1 MGKPRIFLAALFHE
15 THGFVDET
23 TRVERFRIR
32 RGQALLEREGDGST
46 IDGFLEVAR
55 AEDWEVVPGS
65 DWAATPSGPVEHS
78 AFEAF
83 CAETAAELRQ
93 AFDHGGVDAIFLCLH
108 GAMTT
113 EREEDCE
120 GALLARLR
128 GVRGAEHL
136 PVLGVFDLHANFTAR
151 MAALADGL
159 VAYRENPHIDAR
171 DASVRAARLLARV
184 LRGGVR
190 PHQSRRLVPV
200 LWPPTGTGTAD
211 EPMRVLEA
219 EARAIEARV
228 PGVWAMNVV
237 GGFAFADAADA
248 GVAISAV
255 LGADAGSEAEAALDA
270 LAAQAVRL
278 RAAGLPR
285 EEKLDAVLGRVL
297 PVRRGP
303 VLLVEPA
310 DNIGGGAPGDCT
322 EVLRAL
328 LRHGVPNG
336 GVILN
341 DPLAVARLAAARPGE
356 TVTLALGGR
365 GWRGDEG
372 PVTLAVEFVSRSDG
386 NFKLEDRNSHL
397 VASTGVD
404 VAMGDC
410 AVARHG
416 GITILLTSR
425 KTPPFDLGQWRSQGI
440 APERLGV
447 IGVKAAVAHR
457 RAYDPIAAASFTV
470 ATRGPC
476 SSDLS
481 VLPRRR
487 LRRPVFPLDPI

>member
-1 MGKPRIFLAALFHE
+1 MRKPRIFLAALFHE

-23 TRVERFRIR
+23 TTLEQFRIR

-65 DWAATPSGPVEHS
+65 DWAATPSGPVDH
-78 AFEAF
+78 AVFEAF
-83 CAETAAELRQ
+83 CAETAAGLRL
-93 AFDHGGVDAIFLCLH
+93 ALDSGGLDAIFLCLH

-128 GVRGAEHL
+128 GVRGVEHL
-136 PVLGVFDLHANFTAR
+136 PVIGVFDLHATFTAR

-171 DASVRAARLLARV
+171 DASVRAARLLTRA
-184 LRGGVR
+184 LREGVR
-190 PHQSRRLVPV
+190 PRQSRRRVPV
-200 LWPPTGTGTAD
+200 IWPPTGTGTAD

-228 PGVWAMNVV
+228 PGVWAVNVV
-237 GGFAFADAADA
+237 GGFAFADATDA
-248 GVAISAV
+248 GVAVSAV
-255 LGADAGSEAEAALDA
+255 LGAEAGNEAEAALDA
-270 LAAQAVRL
+270 LATEAVRL
-278 RAAGLPR
+278 QAAGLPR
-285 EEKLDAVLGRVL
+285 EDDLDAVLRRAL
-297 PVRRGP
+297 PVERGP

-310 DNIGGGAPGDCT
+310 DNIGGGAPGDGT
-322 EVLRAL
+322 DVLRAL

-341 DPLAVARLAAARPGE
+341 DPLAVARLAACRPGE

-372 PVTLAVEFVSRSDG
+372 PVALAVEFVSRSDG
-386 NFKLEDRNSHL
+386 NFRLEDRNSHL

-404 VAMGDC
+404 ITMGDC
-410 AVARHG
+410 AVVRHG

-457 RAYDPIAAASFTV
+457 RAYDPIAVASFTV

-476 SSDLS
+476 ASDLS
-481 VLPRRR
+481 ALPYRR
-487 LRRPVFPLDPI
+487 LRRPIFPLDPI